1 MLRPCTATASSAHRR
16 LSATLFPCRRK
27 GETKA
32 VILPPIPAFPLSG
45 EGGAS
50 SNFKSVKHLHALSID
65 IAIGRND
72 INVITAVAQGL
83 PHTIRKKM
91 EVAMGK
97 LGVFNLVTLD
107 GYFAGQG
114 GDISWHNVDAEFQEY
129 AEKAS
134 NSGNTLLFGRK
145 TYDLMRKYWPT
156 PEALKNDPVV
166 AKGMNDSKKI
176 VFSRKLDK
184 ADWSNTRLVK
194 GDLIE
199 EVRKLKEHSGKDLTI
214 LGSGSIVAQLT
225 QAGLI
230 DEYQILL
237 NPVVLGKGKTLFE
250 GVDRTI
256 TLKLVKS
263 HAFSNGNIMLYY
275 ELAK

>member
-1 MLRPCTATASSAHRR
+1 
-16 LSATLFPCRRK
+16 
-27 GETKA
+27 
-32 VILPPIPAFPLSG
+32 
-45 EGGAS
+45 
-50 SNFKSVKHLHALSID
+50 
-65 IAIGRND
+65 
-72 INVITAVAQGL
+72 
-83 PHTIRKKM
+83 
-91 EVAMGK
+91 MGK

-107 GYFAGQG
+107 GYFAGVG
-114 GDISWHNVDAEFQEY
+114 GDISWHMVDAEFQEY

-134 NSGNTLLFGRK
+134 NSGNTLLFGRV
-145 TYDLMRKYWPT
+145 TYDLMNSYWT
-156 PEALKNDPVV
+156 AQEAIKDDPVV
-166 AKGMNDSKKI
+166 AKGMNDSQKI
-176 VFSRKLDK
+176 VFSRNLAR
-184 ADWSNTRLVK
+184 ADWANTRLIK

-199 EVRKLKEHSGKDLTI
+199 EVRKLKKHSGSDMTI

-250 GVDRTI
+250 GVDHTI

-275 ELAK
+275 EPAR